1 MTETQSIDLHERTV
15 PEAIREFVRFYNDCV
30 KGGYRGR
37 IEVIHG
43 YGSTGSGGVIRKKL
57 REYLAAHAEKLGSLL
72 PGDSLG
78 NPGVTILYAKK
89 LLPASVAGGGAM
101 PLLNAAQEA
110 SRKYC
115 ETPKARER
123 ILIKFR
129 GRFGDRVLSAEIRN
143 MLTSGALEEMRAT
156 DGKLQYKAGTTS
168 EPARAKGK
176 PAR

>member
-1 MTETQSIDLHERTV
+1 MPETQSIDLHERTV
-15 PEAIREFVRFYNDCV
+15 PQAIREFVRFYNDCV
-30 KGGYRGR
+30 RAGYRGR

-78 NPGVTILYAKK
+78 NPGVTIVYAKK

-101 PLLNAAQEA
+101 PLPNAAQEA
-110 SRKYC
+110 IRKYC
-115 ETPKARER
+115 DTPKAKER
-123 ILIKFR
+123 ILIKLR

-143 MLTSGALEEMRAT
+143 MLTSGALEEIRAS
-156 DGKLQYKAGTTS
+156 DGKLQYKAGAKS

-176 PAR
+176 PAK